1 MNDLQALFPAGKY
14 WNHPNLPNDP
24 SSVTETACNHHPN
37 CNTSNGSCGCNYFGN
52 GIQCFGFAKYMAY
65 RVFGT
70 FPDTRNWD
78 KKSGDGRNCGG
89 GWEIYHGDY
98 LDDAFP
104 LEPGDLI
111 RTETHSAL
119 VHTVSDAESADNR
132 IVTTAEVYG
141 SLNCKIGWGKFNNN
155 VGVSEADIRAIASYI
170 VKAPKPINVTFVF
183 RDGDNEKVER
193 DVYPEA
199 TYEFVPSP
207 TFPHEFETFIGWW
220 DDPTIQNKEYNGNS
234 IVTATTDHTLYAHW
248 ASTFEIMNVGANK
261 ALTISGSNVTS
272 LTNNQNVIL
281 SDYSGADTQKWL
293 AKSLGT
299 QRVVKSVIDINFGLN
314 IYAPNS
320 TKNCDVYP
328 TCGNEGDA
336 LVDFVL
342 QSDGTLKIKM
352 RKYNL
357 YLTAV
362 STGEGEN
369 LQWNVMW
376 QAASD
381 SNLQKWTATIL

>member
-1 MNDLQALFPAGKY
+1 
-14 WNHPNLPNDP
+14 
-24 SSVTETACNHHPN
+24 
-37 CNTSNGSCGCNYFGN
+37 
-52 GIQCFGFAKYMAY
+52 MAY
-65 RVFGT
+65 VLFNKR
-70 FPDTRNWD
+70 
-78 KKSGDGRNCGG
+78 
-89 GWEIYHGDY
+89 IDY
-98 LDDAFP
+98 LDISSYSDGDDLGNGWIYHSNNLSAVP
-104 LEPGDLI
+104 LAPGDII
-111 RTETHSAL
+111 RTGTPTNGHSA
-119 VHTVSDAESADNR
+119 VVW
-132 IVTTAEVYG
+132 
-141 SLNCKIGWGKFNNN
+141 KIENGFVKVVECLGNKNN
-155 VGVSEADIRAIASYI
+155 VIKWGAWDGGYDGGDNTVAQLQAKATYI
-170 VKAPKPINVTFVF
+170 IKAPQPVKVSFAF
-183 RDGDNEKVER
+183 RDGDNSAPDQ
-193 DVYPEA
+193 DVIPGN
-199 TYEFVPSP
+199 TYGTVPSP
-207 TFPHEFETFIGWW
+207 TVPHDFETFIGWW
-220 DDPTIQNKEYNGNS
+220 DNPTIQNKEYNGNS

-281 SDYSGADTQKWL
+281 ADYSGANTQKWL

-369 LQWNVMW
+369 LQWNVKW
-376 QAASD
+376 QAASN